1 MILSYPNGSIY
12 RETLSN
18 SLTRDFFLTSFSKAF
33 KNKTMKK
40 KLFFTLS
47 LLALFAFTG
56 FAQKTVS
63 GTVTDASGE
72 AMIGVNIL
80 EVGTSNG
87 TITDLDGNFSIEVSD
102 DATLEFSMV
111 GYTPQQIEVGSQTVI
126 DLVLEEG
133 VALSEV
139 VVTSL
144 GISKE
149 KKALGYAVTEIG
161 GEDFTEAR
169 ELNVAN
175 SLAGKVAGV
184 NVSNIASGPGGS
196 SRVIIRGNSS
206 ISGNNQPLYVVDGI
220 PIDNTNLGS
229 AGMWGG
235 QDWGDGVSSINP
247 DDIETMTVL
256 KGSSAAALYGSRA
269 SNGVIMITTKKGGK
283 RKGVGVEVQSNYTFE
298 NIIETFDFQKEYGQG
313 DNGQRPTTQPE
324 AIASNLYSWGE
335 KLDGRSTIQ
344 FDGQSRPYS
353 DVGDNLGSFYQTGST
368 WTNSLS
374 LSGGDEN
381 YNFRFGV
388 TNLQNEGIIPNSGLD
403 RNTFTTNTSGKFGKL
418 TASFAGTYIREDVQ
432 NRPRLSDSPGNA
444 NYTAWSMP
452 ANVDVNTL
460 LGPNGNGTN
469 EEGTELLFND
479 NIYVTNPWFAAYNF
493 VGSNTKHRAMGNTT
507 LRFQF
512 TDWLYIQGRAGI
524 DSYTERR
531 TSVEPYGTAY
541 KPLGGM
547 SELERRFTETNI
559 DLIIGAD
566 KTLDNGI
573 GISAFVGGNQMQ
585 RSFETL
591 GGSGNNFNIPFL
603 HTLNNLANRGTSY
616 GISEKAIN
624 SVFGSL
630 ELSYNS
636 ILYLTATARNDWFS
650 TLPVESNSILYPSFT
665 ASFIL
670 SDAITM
676 PSFVSFAKLRGGW
689 AQVGGDTD
697 PYQLNLTYALVGQG
711 HFGSPLGRISQ
722 GRIPNFNL
730 QPSQTSEIELGADFR
745 LFQNKLGVDFTYYD
759 KTTSNDILFA
769 SISRTSGFG
778 SQVVN
783 IGELRNKG
791 IELLLNIT
799 PIKRSDFSWD
809 LTFNFANNQ
818 NEVVSLLTPEQDEE
832 SIRVS
837 ESRTR
842 SAYIHHEEGQPY
854 SVIKGFKYARDAA
867 GNIEYDENGY
877 PVRGEFGVLGN
888 GVHPTTLGLTN
899 KFRYKNFQLSVLV
912 DGKFGGDIYAATN
925 AFAYLRGLHKNTLV
939 GRENGNVGGSKT
951 IPLDEVDNYYSRIYS
966 ITEEFVADASF
977 IKLRQFTLGY
987 NFPKSMLESTPFSE
1001 VSLSLVGR
1009 NLLLLMSKVE
1019 NIDPESTY
1027 SNGNDQGLEM
1037 FGVPQTRSFGFNLN
1051 VKF

>member
-1 MILSYPNGSIY
+1 
-12 RETLSN
+12 
-18 SLTRDFFLTSFSKAF
+18 
-33 KNKTMKK
+33 MKK

-47 LLALFAFTG
+47 LFALFAFTG

-72 AMIGVNIL
+72 VMIGVNIL

-313 DNGQRPTTQPE
+313 DNGKRPTTQPE

-388 TNLQNEGIIPNSGLD
+388 TNLENQGIIPNSGLD

-418 TASFAGTYIREDVQ
+418 TASFAGTYIRENVQ

-452 ANVDVNTL
+452 ANVDVNSL
-460 LGPNGNGTN
+460 LGPNGDGTN

-531 TSVEPYGTAY
+531 TSLEPYGTAY

-547 SELERRFTETNI
+547 SELERRFTETNL
-559 DLIIGAD
+559 DLIIGVD

-573 GISAFVGGNQMQ
+573 GISAFVGGNQME

-697 PYQLNLTYALVGQG
+697 PYQLNLTYGLVGQG

-730 QPSQTSEIELGADFR
+730 QPSETSEIELGADFR
-745 LFQNKLGVDFTYYD
+745 LFQNKLGVDITYYD

-769 SISRTSGFG
+769 SISQTSGFG

-783 IGELRNKG
+783 IGELRNSG

-799 PIKRSDFSWD
+799 PIKRTNFSWD
-809 LTFNFANNQ
+809 MTFNFANNQ

-867 GNIEYDENGY
+867 GNIQYDENGY

-899 KFRYKNFQLSVLV
+899 RFRYKNFQLSVLV

-939 GRENGNVGGSKT
+939 GRENGNVGGPKT
-951 IPLDEVDNYYSRIYS
+951 LPLDEVDNYYSQIYN
-966 ITEEFVADASF
+966 ITEEFVEDASF

-987 NFPKSMLESTPFSE
+987 NFPKTMLESTPFSE

-1009 NLLLLMSKVE
+1009 NLLLLMSRVD

>member
-1 MILSYPNGSIY
+1 
-12 RETLSN
+12 
-18 SLTRDFFLTSFSKAF
+18 
-33 KNKTMKK
+33 MKK

-47 LLALFAFTG
+47 LFALFAFTG

-63 GTVTDASGE
+63 GTVTDATGE
-72 AMIGVNIL
+72 VMIGVNIL

-313 DNGQRPTTQPE
+313 DNGKRPTTQPE

-388 TNLQNEGIIPNSGLD
+388 TNLENQGIIPNSGLD

-418 TASFAGTYIREDVQ
+418 TASFAGTYIRENVQ

-452 ANVDVNTL
+452 ANVDVNSL
-460 LGPNGNGTN
+460 LGPNGDGTN

-547 SELERRFTETNI
+547 SELERRFTETNL
-559 DLIIGAD
+559 DLIIGVD

-573 GISAFVGGNQMQ
+573 GISAFVGGNQME

-697 PYQLNLTYALVGQG
+697 PYQLNLTYGLVGQG

-730 QPSQTSEIELGADFR
+730 QPSETSEIELGADFR
-745 LFQNKLGVDFTYYD
+745 LFQNKLGVDITYYD

-769 SISRTSGFG
+769 SISQTSGFG

-783 IGELRNKG
+783 IGELRNSG

-799 PIKRSDFSWD
+799 PIKRTDFSWD
-809 LTFNFANNQ
+809 MTFNFANNQ

-867 GNIEYDENGY
+867 GNIQYDENGY

-899 KFRYKNFQLSVLV
+899 RFRYKNFQLSVLV

-939 GRENGNVGGSKT
+939 GRENGNVGGPKT
-951 IPLDEVDNYYSRIYS
+951 LPLDEVDNYYSQIYN
-966 ITEEFVADASF
+966 ITEEFVEDASF

-987 NFPKSMLESTPFSE
+987 NFPKTMLESTPFSE

-1009 NLLLLMSKVE
+1009 NLLLLMSKVD

>member
-1 MILSYPNGSIY
+1 
-12 RETLSN
+12 
-18 SLTRDFFLTSFSKAF
+18 
-33 KNKTMKK
+33 MKK

-47 LLALFAFTG
+47 LFALFAFTG

-63 GTVTDASGE
+63 GTVTDATGE
-72 AMIGVNIL
+72 VMIGVNIL

-313 DNGQRPTTQPE
+313 DNGKRPTTQPE

-388 TNLQNEGIIPNSGLD
+388 TNLENQGIIPNSGLD

-418 TASFAGTYIREDVQ
+418 TASFAGTYIRENVQ

-452 ANVDVNTL
+452 ANVDVNSL
-460 LGPNGNGTN
+460 LGPNGDGTN

-547 SELERRFTETNI
+547 SELERRFTETNL
-559 DLIIGAD
+559 DLIIGVD

-573 GISAFVGGNQMQ
+573 GISAFVGGNQME

-697 PYQLNLTYALVGQG
+697 PYQLNLTYGLVGQG

-730 QPSQTSEIELGADFR
+730 QPSETSEIELGADFR
-745 LFQNKLGVDFTYYD
+745 LFQNKLGVDITYYD

-769 SISRTSGFG
+769 SISQTSGFG

-783 IGELRNKG
+783 IGELRNSG

-799 PIKRSDFSWD
+799 PIKRTDFSWD
-809 LTFNFANNQ
+809 MTFNFANNQ

-867 GNIEYDENGY
+867 GNIQYDENGY

-899 KFRYKNFQLSVLV
+899 RFRYKNFQLSVLV

-939 GRENGNVGGSKT
+939 GRENGNVGGPKT
-951 IPLDEVDNYYSRIYS
+951 LPLDEVDNYYSQIYN
-966 ITEEFVADASF
+966 ITEEFVEDASF

-1009 NLLLLMSKVE
+1009 NLLLLMSKVD

>member
-1 MILSYPNGSIY
+1 
-12 RETLSN
+12 
-18 SLTRDFFLTSFSKAF
+18 
-33 KNKTMKK
+33 MKK

-47 LLALFAFTG
+47 LFALFAFTG

-72 AMIGVNIL
+72 VMIGVNIL

-313 DNGQRPTTQPE
+313 DNGKRPTTQPE

-388 TNLQNEGIIPNSGLD
+388 TNLENQGIIPNSGLD

-418 TASFAGTYIREDVQ
+418 TASFAGTYIRENVQ

-452 ANVDVNTL
+452 ANVDVNSL
-460 LGPNGNGTN
+460 LGPNGDGTN

-547 SELERRFTETNI
+547 SELERRFTETNL
-559 DLIIGAD
+559 DLIIGVD

-573 GISAFVGGNQMQ
+573 GISAFVGGNQME

-697 PYQLNLTYALVGQG
+697 PYQLNLTYGLVGQG
-711 HFGSPLGRISQ
+711 HFGAPLGRISQ

-730 QPSQTSEIELGADFR
+730 QPSETSEIEIGADFR
-745 LFQNKLGVDFTYYD
+745 LFQNKLGVDITYYD

-769 SISRTSGFG
+769 SISQTSGFG

-783 IGELRNKG
+783 IGELRNSG

-799 PIKRSDFSWD
+799 PIKRTNFSWD
-809 LTFNFANNQ
+809 MTFNFANNQ

-867 GNIEYDENGY
+867 GNIQYDENGY

-899 KFRYKNFQLSVLV
+899 RFRYKNFQLSVLV

-939 GRENGNVGGSKT
+939 GRENGNVGGPKT
-951 IPLDEVDNYYSRIYS
+951 LPLDEVDNYYSQIYN
-966 ITEEFVADASF
+966 ITEEFVEDASF

-987 NFPKSMLESTPFSE
+987 NFPKTMLESTPFSE

-1009 NLLLLMSKVE
+1009 NLLLLMSRVD

>member
-1 MILSYPNGSIY
+1 MTLSYPKGSIY
-12 RETLSN
+12 NETLSD
-18 SLTRDFFLTSFSKAF
+18 SLARDFFSYIFSKAF

-72 AMIGVNIL
+72 TMIGVNIL

-111 GYTPQQIEVGSQTVI
+111 GYAPQQIEVGSQTII

-206 ISGNNQPLYVVDGI
+206 ISGDNQPLYVVDGI

-313 DNGQRPTTQPE
+313 DNGKRPTTQPE

-344 FDGQSRPYS
+344 FDGQNRPYS
-353 DVGDNLGSFYQTGST
+353 NVGDNLGSFYQTGST

-418 TASFAGTYIREDVQ
+418 TASFAGTYIRENVQ

-452 ANVDVNTL
+452 ANVDVNSL
-460 LGPNGNGTN
+460 LGPNGDGTN

-697 PYQLNLTYALVGQG
+697 PYQLNLTYGLVGQG
-711 HFGSPLGRISQ
+711 HFGAPLGRISQ

-769 SISRTSGFG
+769 SISQTSGFG

-783 IGELRNKG
+783 IGELRNTG

-799 PIKRSDFSWD
+799 PIKRTDFSWD
-809 LTFNFANNQ
+809 MTFNFANNQ

-867 GNIEYDENGY
+867 GNIQYDENGY

-939 GRENGNVGGSKT
+939 GRTDGNVGGSKT

-966 ITEEFVADASF
+966 ITEEFVEDASF

>member
-1 MILSYPNGSIY
+1 
-12 RETLSN
+12 
-18 SLTRDFFLTSFSKAF
+18 
-33 KNKTMKK
+33 MKK

-47 LLALFAFTG
+47 LFALFAFTG

-72 AMIGVNIL
+72 VMIGVNIL

-313 DNGQRPTTQPE
+313 DNGKRPTTQPE

-388 TNLQNEGIIPNSGLD
+388 TNLENQGIIPNSGLD

-418 TASFAGTYIREDVQ
+418 TASFAGTYIRENVQ

-452 ANVDVNTL
+452 ANVDVNSL
-460 LGPNGNGTN
+460 LGPNGDGTN

-531 TSVEPYGTAY
+531 TSLEPYGTAY

-547 SELERRFTETNI
+547 SELERRFTETNL
-559 DLIIGAD
+559 DLIIGVD

-573 GISAFVGGNQMQ
+573 GISAFVGGNQME

-591 GGSGNNFNIPFL
+591 GGGGDNFNIPFL

-711 HFGSPLGRISQ
+711 HFGAPLGRISQ
-722 GRIPNFNL
+722 GTIPNFSL

-745 LFQNKLGVDFTYYD
+745 LFQNKLGVDITYYD

-769 SISRTSGFG
+769 SISQTSGFG

-783 IGELRNKG
+783 IGELRNSG

-799 PIKRSDFSWD
+799 PIKRTNFSWD
-809 LTFNFANNQ
+809 MTFNFANNQ

-867 GNIEYDENGY
+867 GNIQYDENGY

-899 KFRYKNFQLSVLV
+899 RFRYKNFQLSVLV

-939 GRENGNVGGSKT
+939 GRENGNVGGPKT
-951 IPLDEVDNYYSRIYS
+951 LPLDEVDNYYSQIYN
-966 ITEEFVADASF
+966 ITEEFVEDASF

-987 NFPKSMLESTPFSE
+987 NFPKTMLESTPFSE

-1009 NLLLLMSKVE
+1009 NLLLLMSRVD

>member
-1 MILSYPNGSIY
+1 
-12 RETLSN
+12 
-18 SLTRDFFLTSFSKAF
+18 
-33 KNKTMKK
+33 MKK

-47 LLALFAFTG
+47 LFALFAFTG

-72 AMIGVNIL
+72 VMIGVNIL

-313 DNGQRPTTQPE
+313 DNGKRPTTQPE

-388 TNLQNEGIIPNSGLD
+388 TNLENQGIIPNSGLD

-418 TASFAGTYIREDVQ
+418 TASFAGTYIRENVQ

-452 ANVDVNTL
+452 ANVDVNSL
-460 LGPNGNGTN
+460 LGPNGDGTN

-547 SELERRFTETNI
+547 SELERRFTETNL
-559 DLIIGAD
+559 DLIIGVD

-573 GISAFVGGNQMQ
+573 GISAFVGGNQME

-697 PYQLNLTYALVGQG
+697 PYQLNLTYGLVGQG
-711 HFGSPLGRISQ
+711 HFGAPLGRISQ

-730 QPSQTSEIELGADFR
+730 QPSQTSEIEIGADFR
-745 LFQNKLGVDFTYYD
+745 LFQNKLGVDITYYD

-769 SISRTSGFG
+769 SISQTSGFG

-783 IGELRNKG
+783 IGELRNSG

-799 PIKRSDFSWD
+799 PIKRTNFSWD
-809 LTFNFANNQ
+809 MTFNFANNQ

-867 GNIEYDENGY
+867 GNIQYDENGY

-899 KFRYKNFQLSVLV
+899 RFRYKNFQLSVLV

-939 GRENGNVGGSKT
+939 GRENGNVGGPKT
-951 IPLDEVDNYYSRIYS
+951 LPLDEVDNYYSQIYN
-966 ITEEFVADASF
+966 ITEEFVEDASF

-987 NFPKSMLESTPFSE
+987 NFPKTMLESTPFSE

-1009 NLLLLMSKVE
+1009 NLLLLMSRVD

>member
-1 MILSYPNGSIY
+1 
-12 RETLSN
+12 
-18 SLTRDFFLTSFSKAF
+18 
-33 KNKTMKK
+33 MKK

-63 GTVTDASGE
+63 GTVTDATGE

-313 DNGQRPTTQPE
+313 DNGKRPTTQPE
-324 AIASNLYSWGE
+324 AFASNLYSWGE

-353 DVGDNLGSFYQTGST
+353 DVGDNLSRFYQTGST

-418 TASFAGTYIREDVQ
+418 SASFSGTYIRENVQ

-452 ANVDVNTL
+452 ANVDVNSL

-469 EEGTELLFND
+469 DEGTELLFND

-531 TSVEPYGTAY
+531 TSIEPYGTAY

-573 GISAFVGGNQMQ
+573 GISAFVGGNQME

-591 GGSGNNFNIPFL
+591 GGSGNNFNVPFL

-624 SVFGSL
+624 SVFGSV

-670 SDAITM
+670 SDAVNM

-711 HFGSPLGRISQ
+711 HFGAPLGRISQ

-730 QPSQTSEIELGADFR
+730 QPSETSEIEIGADFR
-745 LFQNKLGVDFTYYD
+745 LFQNKLGIDVTYYD
-759 KTTSNDILFA
+759 KVTSNDILFA
-769 SISRTSGFG
+769 SISQTSGFG

-783 IGELRNKG
+783 IGELRNTG

-799 PIKRSDFSWD
+799 PIKRTDFSWD
-809 LTFNFANNQ
+809 MTFNFANNQ

-867 GNIEYDENGY
+867 GNIQYDENGY

-888 GVHPTTLGLTN
+888 GVHPTTLGMTN

-939 GRENGNVGGSKT
+939 GRTDGNVGGSKT
-951 IPLDEVDNYYSRIYS
+951 LPLDEVDNYYSQIYN
-966 ITEEFVADASF
+966 ITEEFVEDASF
-977 IKLRQFTLGY
+977 IKLRQFTFGY
-987 NFPKSMLESTPFSE
+987 NFPRTMLESTPFSE

-1009 NLLLLMSKVE
+1009 NLLLLMSKVD

>member
-1 MILSYPNGSIY
+1 
-12 RETLSN
+12 
-18 SLTRDFFLTSFSKAF
+18 
-33 KNKTMKK
+33 MKK

-47 LLALFAFTG
+47 LFALFAFTG

-72 AMIGVNIL
+72 VMIGVNIL

-313 DNGQRPTTQPE
+313 DNGKRPTTQPE

-388 TNLQNEGIIPNSGLD
+388 TNLENQGIIPNSGLD

-418 TASFAGTYIREDVQ
+418 TASFAGTYIRENVQ

-452 ANVDVNTL
+452 ANVDVNSL
-460 LGPNGNGTN
+460 LGPNGDGTN

-547 SELERRFTETNI
+547 SELERRFTETNL
-559 DLIIGAD
+559 DLIIGVD

-573 GISAFVGGNQMQ
+573 GISAFVGGNQME

-711 HFGSPLGRISQ
+711 HFGAPLGRISQ
-722 GRIPNFNL
+722 GTIPNFSL

-745 LFQNKLGVDFTYYD
+745 LFQNKLGVDITYYD
-759 KTTSNDILFA
+759 KTTSNDILYA
-769 SISRTSGFG
+769 SISQTSGFG

-783 IGELRNKG
+783 IGELRNSG

-799 PIKRSDFSWD
+799 PIKRTNFSWD
-809 LTFNFANNQ
+809 MTFNFANNQ

-867 GNIEYDENGY
+867 GNIQYDESGY

-899 KFRYKNFQLSVLV
+899 RFRYKNFQLSVLV

-939 GRENGNVGGSKT
+939 GRENGNVGGPKT
-951 IPLDEVDNYYSRIYS
+951 LPLDEVDNYYSQIYN
-966 ITEEFVADASF
+966 ITEEFVEDASF

-987 NFPKSMLESTPFSE
+987 NFPKTMLESTPFSE

-1009 NLLLLMSKVE
+1009 NLLLLMSRVD

>member
-1 MILSYPNGSIY
+1 
-12 RETLSN
+12 
-18 SLTRDFFLTSFSKAF
+18 
-33 KNKTMKK
+33 MKK

-47 LLALFAFTG
+47 LFALFAFTG

-72 AMIGVNIL
+72 VMIGVNIL

-313 DNGQRPTTQPE
+313 DNGKRPTTQPE

-388 TNLQNEGIIPNSGLD
+388 TNLENQGIIPNSGLD

-418 TASFAGTYIREDVQ
+418 TASFAGTYIRENVQ

-452 ANVDVNTL
+452 ANVDVNSL
-460 LGPNGNGTN
+460 LGPNGDGTN

-531 TSVEPYGTAY
+531 TSLEPYGTAY

-547 SELERRFTETNI
+547 SELERRFTETNL
-559 DLIIGAD
+559 DLIIGVD

-573 GISAFVGGNQMQ
+573 GISAFVGGNQME

-697 PYQLNLTYALVGQG
+697 PYQLNLTYGLVGQG
-711 HFGSPLGRISQ
+711 HFGAPLGRISQ
-722 GRIPNFNL
+722 GTIPNFSL

-745 LFQNKLGVDFTYYD
+745 LFQNKLGVDITYYD

-769 SISRTSGFG
+769 SISQTSGFG

-783 IGELRNKG
+783 IGELRNSG

-799 PIKRSDFSWD
+799 PIKRTNFSWD
-809 LTFNFANNQ
+809 MTFNFANNQ

-867 GNIEYDENGY
+867 GNIQYDENGY

-899 KFRYKNFQLSVLV
+899 RFRYKNFQLSVLV

-939 GRENGNVGGSKT
+939 GRENGNVGGPKT
-951 IPLDEVDNYYSRIYS
+951 LPLDEVDNYYSQIYN
-966 ITEEFVADASF
+966 ITEEFVEDASF

-987 NFPKSMLESTPFSE
+987 NFPKTMLESTPFSE

-1009 NLLLLMSKVE
+1009 NLLLLMSRVD

>member
-1 MILSYPNGSIY
+1 
-12 RETLSN
+12 
-18 SLTRDFFLTSFSKAF
+18 
-33 KNKTMKK
+33 MKK

-47 LLALFAFTG
+47 LFALFAFTG

-63 GTVTDASGE
+63 GTVTDATGE
-72 AMIGVNIL
+72 VMIGVNIL

-313 DNGQRPTTQPE
+313 DNGKRPTTQPE

-388 TNLQNEGIIPNSGLD
+388 TNLENQGIIPNSGLD

-418 TASFAGTYIREDVQ
+418 TASFAGTYIRENVQ

-452 ANVDVNTL
+452 ANVDVNSL
-460 LGPNGNGTN
+460 LGPNGDGTN

-547 SELERRFTETNI
+547 SELERRFTETNL
-559 DLIIGAD
+559 DLIIGVD

-573 GISAFVGGNQMQ
+573 GISAFVGGNQME

-697 PYQLNLTYALVGQG
+697 PYQLNLTYGLVGQG

-730 QPSQTSEIELGADFR
+730 QPSETSEIELGADFR
-745 LFQNKLGVDFTYYD
+745 LFQNKLGVDITYYD

-769 SISRTSGFG
+769 SISQTSGFG

-783 IGELRNKG
+783 IGELRNSG

-799 PIKRSDFSWD
+799 PIKRTDFSWD
-809 LTFNFANNQ
+809 MTFNFANNQ

-867 GNIEYDENGY
+867 GNIQYDENGY

-899 KFRYKNFQLSVLV
+899 RFRYKNFQLSVLV

-939 GRENGNVGGSKT
+939 GRENGNVGGPKT
-951 IPLDEVDNYYSRIYS
+951 LPLDEVDNYYSQIYN
-966 ITEEFVADASF
+966 ITEEFVEDASF

-987 NFPKSMLESTPFSE
+987 NFPKSLLESTPFSE

-1009 NLLLLMSKVE
+1009 NLLLLMSKVD

-1027 SNGNDQGLEM
+1027 SNGNAQGLEM

>member
-1 MILSYPNGSIY
+1 
-12 RETLSN
+12 
-18 SLTRDFFLTSFSKAF
+18 
-33 KNKTMKK
+33 MKK

-63 GTVTDASGE
+63 GTVTDGSGE

-313 DNGQRPTTQPE
+313 DNGKRPTTQPE
-324 AIASNLYSWGE
+324 AFASNLYSWGE

-353 DVGDNLGSFYQTGST
+353 DVGDNLGRFYQTGST

-374 LSGGDEN
+374 LSGGDED

-418 TASFAGTYIREDVQ
+418 TASFAGTYIRENVQ

-452 ANVDVNTL
+452 ANVDVNSL
-460 LGPNGNGTN
+460 LGPNGDGTN

-711 HFGSPLGRISQ
+711 HFGAPLGRISQ

-769 SISRTSGFG
+769 SISQTSGFG

-783 IGELRNKG
+783 IGELRNTG

-799 PIKRSDFSWD
+799 PIKRTDFSWD
-809 LTFNFANNQ
+809 MTFNFANNQ

-867 GNIEYDENGY
+867 GNIQYDENGY

-939 GRENGNVGGSKT
+939 GRTDGNVGGSKT
-951 IPLDEVDNYYSRIYS
+951 LPLDEVDNYYSQIYN
-966 ITEEFVADASF
+966 ITEEFVEDASF
-977 IKLRQFTLGY
+977 IKLRQFTFGY
-987 NFPKSMLESTPFSE
+987 NFPRTMLESTPFSE

>member
-1 MILSYPNGSIY
+1 
-12 RETLSN
+12 
-18 SLTRDFFLTSFSKAF
+18 
-33 KNKTMKK
+33 
-40 KLFFTLS
+40 
-47 LLALFAFTG
+47 
-56 FAQKTVS
+56 
-63 GTVTDASGE
+63 
-72 AMIGVNIL
+72 
-80 EVGTSNG
+80 
-87 TITDLDGNFSIEVSD
+87 
-102 DATLEFSMV
+102 
-111 GYTPQQIEVGSQTVI
+111 
-126 DLVLEEG
+126 
-133 VALSEV
+133 
-139 VVTSL
+139 
-144 GISKE
+144 
-149 KKALGYAVTEIG
+149 
-161 GEDFTEAR
+161 
-169 ELNVAN
+169 
-175 SLAGKVAGV
+175 
-184 NVSNIASGPGGS
+184 
-196 SRVIIRGNSS
+196 
-206 ISGNNQPLYVVDGI
+206 
-220 PIDNTNLGS
+220 
-229 AGMWGG
+229 
-235 QDWGDGVSSINP
+235 
-247 DDIETMTVL
+247 
-256 KGSSAAALYGSRA
+256 
-269 SNGVIMITTKKGGK
+269 
-283 RKGVGVEVQSNYTFE
+283 
-298 NIIETFDFQKEYGQG
+298 
-313 DNGQRPTTQPE
+313 
-324 AIASNLYSWGE
+324 
-335 KLDGRSTIQ
+335 
-344 FDGQSRPYS
+344 
-353 DVGDNLGSFYQTGST
+353 
-368 WTNSLS
+368 
-374 LSGGDEN
+374 
-381 YNFRFGV
+381 
-388 TNLQNEGIIPNSGLD
+388 
-403 RNTFTTNTSGKFGKL
+403 
-418 TASFAGTYIREDVQ
+418 
-432 NRPRLSDSPGNA
+432 
-444 NYTAWSMP
+444 
-452 ANVDVNTL
+452 
-460 LGPNGNGTN
+460 
-469 EEGTELLFND
+469 
-479 NIYVTNPWFAAYNF
+479 
-493 VGSNTKHRAMGNTT
+493 MGNTT

-547 SELERRFTETNI
+547 SELERRFTETNL
-559 DLIIGAD
+559 DLIIGVD

-573 GISAFVGGNQMQ
+573 GISAFVGGNQME

-697 PYQLNLTYALVGQG
+697 PYQLNLTYGLVGQG

-730 QPSQTSEIELGADFR
+730 QPSETSEIELGADFR
-745 LFQNKLGVDFTYYD
+745 LFQNKLGVDITYYD

-769 SISRTSGFG
+769 SISQTSGFG

-783 IGELRNKG
+783 IGELRNSG

-799 PIKRSDFSWD
+799 PIKRTDFSWD
-809 LTFNFANNQ
+809 MTFNFANNQ

-867 GNIEYDENGY
+867 GNIQYDENGY

-899 KFRYKNFQLSVLV
+899 RFRYKNFQLSVLV

-939 GRENGNVGGSKT
+939 GRENGNVGGPKT
-951 IPLDEVDNYYSRIYS
+951 LPLDEVDNYYSQIYN
-966 ITEEFVADASF
+966 ITEEFVEDASF

-987 NFPKSMLESTPFSE
+987 NFPKTMLESTPFSE

-1009 NLLLLMSKVE
+1009 NLLLLMSKVD

>member
-1 MILSYPNGSIY
+1 
-12 RETLSN
+12 
-18 SLTRDFFLTSFSKAF
+18 
-33 KNKTMKK
+33 MKK

-47 LLALFAFTG
+47 LFSLFAFTG

-72 AMIGVNIL
+72 VMIGVNIL

-87 TITDLDGNFSIEVSD
+87 TITDLDGNFSIEVSA

-111 GYTPQQIEVGSQTVI
+111 GYTPQQIQVGNQTVI

-313 DNGQRPTTQPE
+313 DNGLRPTTQPE
-324 AIASNLYSWGE
+324 AFASNLYSWGE
-335 KLDGRSTIQ
+335 KLDGRSTVQ

-353 DVGDNLGSFYQTGST
+353 DVGDNLGRFYQTGST

-374 LSGGDEN
+374 LSGGDDN

-388 TNLQNEGIIPNSGLD
+388 TNLQNDGIIPNSGLD

-418 TASFAGTYIREDVQ
+418 TASFAGTYIRENVQ

-452 ANVDVNTL
+452 ANVDVNSL
-460 LGPNGNGTN
+460 LGPNGDGTN

-531 TSVEPYGTAY
+531 TSIEPYGTAY

-573 GISAFVGGNQMQ
+573 GISAFVGGNQME

-624 SVFGSL
+624 SVFGSV

-670 SDAITM
+670 SDAVTM

-697 PYQLNLTYALVGQG
+697 PYQLNLTYGLVGQG
-711 HFGSPLGRISQ
+711 HFGAPLGRISQ
-722 GRIPNFNL
+722 GTIPNFSL

-745 LFQNKLGVDFTYYD
+745 LFQNKLGVDITYYD

-769 SISRTSGFG
+769 SISQTSGFG

-783 IGELRNKG
+783 IGELRNTG

-799 PIKRSDFSWD
+799 PIKRTDFSWD
-809 LTFNFANNQ
+809 MTFNFANNQ

-867 GNIEYDENGY
+867 GNIQYDENGY

-899 KFRYKNFQLSVLV
+899 RFRYKNFQLSVLV

-939 GRENGNVGGSKT
+939 GRTDGNVGGSKT
-951 IPLDEVDNYYSRIYS
+951 LPLDEVDNYYSQIYN
-966 ITEEFVADASF
+966 ITEEFVEDASF
-977 IKLRQFTLGY
+977 IKLRQFTFGY

-1009 NLLLLMSKVE
+1009 NLLLLMSRVD

>member
-1 MILSYPNGSIY
+1 
-12 RETLSN
+12 
-18 SLTRDFFLTSFSKAF
+18 
-33 KNKTMKK
+33 MKK

-47 LLALFAFTG
+47 LFALFAFTG

-63 GTVTDASGE
+63 GTVTDATGE
-72 AMIGVNIL
+72 VMIGVNIL

-313 DNGQRPTTQPE
+313 DNGKRPTTQPE

-388 TNLQNEGIIPNSGLD
+388 TNLENQGIIPNSGLD

-418 TASFAGTYIREDVQ
+418 TASFAGTYIRENVQ

-452 ANVDVNTL
+452 ANVDVNSL
-460 LGPNGNGTN
+460 LGPNGDGTN

-547 SELERRFTETNI
+547 SELERRFTETNL
-559 DLIIGAD
+559 DLIIGVD

-573 GISAFVGGNQMQ
+573 GISAFVGGNQME

-697 PYQLNLTYALVGQG
+697 PYQLNLTYGLVGQG

-730 QPSQTSEIELGADFR
+730 QPSETSEIELGADFR
-745 LFQNKLGVDFTYYD
+745 LFQNKLGVDITYYD

-769 SISRTSGFG
+769 SISQTSGFG

-783 IGELRNKG
+783 IGELRNSG

-799 PIKRSDFSWD
+799 PIKRTDFSWD
-809 LTFNFANNQ
+809 MTFNFANNQ

-867 GNIEYDENGY
+867 GNIQYDENGY

-899 KFRYKNFQLSVLV
+899 RFRYKNFQLSVLV

-939 GRENGNVGGSKT
+939 GRENGNVGGPKT
-951 IPLDEVDNYYSRIYS
+951 LPLDEVDNYYSQIYN
-966 ITEEFVADASF
+966 ITEEFVEDASF

-1009 NLLLLMSKVE
+1009 NLLLLMSKVD

-1027 SNGNDQGLEM
+1027 SNGNAQGLEM

>member
-1 MILSYPNGSIY
+1 
-12 RETLSN
+12 
-18 SLTRDFFLTSFSKAF
+18 
-33 KNKTMKK
+33 MKK

-47 LLALFAFTG
+47 LFALFAFTG

-63 GTVTDASGE
+63 GTVTDATGE
-72 AMIGVNIL
+72 VMIGVNIL

-313 DNGQRPTTQPE
+313 DNGKRPTTQPE

-388 TNLQNEGIIPNSGLD
+388 TNLENQGIIPNSGLD

-418 TASFAGTYIREDVQ
+418 TASFAGTYIRENVQ

-452 ANVDVNTL
+452 ANVDVNSL
-460 LGPNGNGTN
+460 LGPNGDGTN

-547 SELERRFTETNI
+547 SELERRFTETNL
-559 DLIIGAD
+559 DLIIGVD

-573 GISAFVGGNQMQ
+573 GISAFVGGNQME

-697 PYQLNLTYALVGQG
+697 PYQLNLTYGLVGQG

-730 QPSQTSEIELGADFR
+730 QPSETSEIELGADFR
-745 LFQNKLGVDFTYYD
+745 LFQNKLGVDITYYD

-769 SISRTSGFG
+769 SISPTSGFG

-783 IGELRNKG
+783 IGELRNSG

-799 PIKRSDFSWD
+799 PIKRTDFSWD
-809 LTFNFANNQ
+809 MTFNFANNQ

-867 GNIEYDENGY
+867 GNIQYDENGY

-899 KFRYKNFQLSVLV
+899 RFRYKNFQLSVLV

-939 GRENGNVGGSKT
+939 GRENGNVGGPKT
-951 IPLDEVDNYYSRIYS
+951 LPLDEVDNYYSQIYN
-966 ITEEFVADASF
+966 ITEEFVEDASF

-1009 NLLLLMSKVE
+1009 NLLLLMSKVD